1 MINLLEARPY
11 TDGHTITAKAEALW
25 QTDPHG
31 WTLTLI
37 AVATVFLGLIILYFI
52 YNFSG
57 NCFSGKYKKA
67 REEKKAKA
75 AAAAVKATPVKA
87 AAGKAD
93 DEVAAAIAMALQMN
107 GGDEVYA
114 AIATALHLHIS
125 CSSRVD
131 ESFVLTIKPSQ
142 TEWGNKVLNFR
153 KQK

>member
-1 MINLLEARPY
+1 MISLLEAKPY
-11 TDGHTITAKAEALW
+11 IDGHTITAKAEALW

-52 YNFSG
+52 YNLSG
-57 NCFSGKYKKA
+57 NIFSGKYKQA
-67 REEKKAKA
+67 REEKKAKK
-75 AAAAVKATPVKA
+75 AAAVKAVPVKA
-87 AAGKAD
+87 ATGKVD

-125 CSSRVD
+125 CSSRVE

-142 TEWGNKVLNFR
+142 SEWGNKLLNFR

>member
-1 MINLLEARPY
+1 MISLLEARPY

-52 YNFSG
+52 YNLSG
-57 NCFSGKYKKA
+57 NIFSGKYKKA

-75 AAAAVKATPVKA
+75 AAVKAVAAPK

-114 AIATALHLHIS
+114 AIATALHLHLS
-125 CSSRVD
+125 CNSHD
-131 ESFVLTIKPSQ
+131 GGPFVITIKPCQSA
-142 TEWGNKVLNFR
+142 WGNKMLNLR
-153 KQK
+153 KQR

>member
-1 MINLLEARPY
+1 MISLLEARPY

-37 AVATVFLGLIILYFI
+37 AVATVFLGLIILFFI
-52 YNFSG
+52 YNLSG
-57 NCFSGKYKKA
+57 NIFSGKYKKA

-75 AAAAVKATPVKA
+75 AAVKAAAAPK

-142 TEWGNKVLNFR
+142 SAWGNKLLNFR

>member
-11 TDGHTITAKAEALW
+11 IDGHTITAKAEALL

-37 AVATVFLGLIILYFI
+37 AVSTVFLGLIILFFI

-57 NCFSGKYKKA
+57 NIFSGKYKKA
-67 REEKKAKA
+67 PKEKKVK
-75 AAAAVKATPVKA
+75 AVKKA
-87 AAGKAD
+87 SGKVD
-93 DEVAAAIAMALQMN
+93 GEVATAIAMALQMN

-114 AIATALHLHIS
+114 AIATALHLHLS
-125 CSSRVD
+125 CSAHD
-131 ESFVLTIKPSQ
+131 GGPFILTIKPCQSA
-142 TEWGNKVLNFR
+142 WGNKMLNLR

>member
-1 MINLLEARPY
+1 MISLLEARPY
-11 TDGHTITAKAEALW
+11 TTGHTITDKAEALW

-37 AVATVFLGLIILYFI
+37 AVASVFLGLIILYFI

-57 NCFSGKYKKA
+57 NIFSGKYKKA

-75 AAAAVKATPVKA
+75 AAAKAVAAPKAT
-87 AAGKAD
+87 GKAN

-114 AIATALHLHIS
+114 AIATALHLHLS
-125 CSSRVD
+125 CSSRVE

-142 TEWGNKVLNFR
+142 SEWGNKVLNFR

>member
-1 MINLLEARPY
+1 MISLLEARPY

-37 AVATVFLGLIILYFI
+37 AVATVFLGLIILFFI
-52 YNFSG
+52 YNLSG
-57 NCFSGKYKKA
+57 NIFSGKYKKA

-75 AAAAVKATPVKA
+75 AAVKAVAAPKA
-87 AAGKAD
+87 VGKAN

-142 TEWGNKVLNFR
+142 SEWGNKVLNFR

>member
-1 MINLLEARPY
+1 MISLLEARPY

-57 NCFSGKYKKA
+57 NVFSGKYKKA

-75 AAAAVKATPVKA
+75 AAVKAVAAPK
-87 AAGKAD
+87 AAGKVT
-93 DEVAAAIAMALQMN
+93 DEVAAAIAMALQTN

-142 TEWGNKVLNFR
+142 SEWGNKVLNFR

>member
-1 MINLLEARPY
+1 MISLLEARPY

-52 YNFSG
+52 YNLSG
-57 NCFSGKYKKA
+57 NIFSGKYKKA

-75 AAAAVKATPVKA
+75 AAVKAAAAPK

-142 TEWGNKVLNFR
+142 SAWGNKLLNFR

>member
-1 MINLLEARPY
+1 MISLLEARPY

-57 NCFSGKYKKA
+57 NIFSGKYKKA

-75 AAAAVKATPVKA
+75 AAVKAAAAPK

-142 TEWGNKVLNFR
+142 SEWGNKVLNFR